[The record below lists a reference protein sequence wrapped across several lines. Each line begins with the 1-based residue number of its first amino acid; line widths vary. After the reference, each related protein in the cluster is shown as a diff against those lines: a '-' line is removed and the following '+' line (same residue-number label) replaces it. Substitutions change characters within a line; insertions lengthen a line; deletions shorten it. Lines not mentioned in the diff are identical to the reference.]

1 VSARD
6 ADGVEAAETEGGRL
20 PLASAAIAR
29 RAAPLRG
36 QVVEELRRAI
46 YEGRMGPGQRL
57 VERDLIEALEVSR
70 TTVREALRTLTAEG
84 LVVEVPQK
92 GSFVASP
99 SREQIADLYA
109 VRASLEH
116 LGVERFVDRASDDDV
131 AGLRAALDD
140 YADAAGRA
148 DITDL
153 VGAKD
158 RFYGALTAGARS
170 DVLSDLLAS
179 IQGRVRALRAT
190 SLSSPGRREASVDEL
205 RAVVGAVVE
214 RDGPRA
220 AELCADHVEQAA
232 VHVLG
237 ALED

>member
-46 YEGRMGPGQRL
+46 YEGRMGPGQR
-57 VERDLIEALEVSR
+57 

-116 LGVERFVDRASDDDV
+116 LVVERFVDRASDDDV